1 MQAKQ
6 AKKRIEKLK
15 KVINYHRYLYH
26 VLDKQEISDAAL
38 DSLKHELYQLERQFP
53 EFVVSDS
60 PTQRVGGAPLKKFF
74 KIAHKVRQWSFEDVF
89 TEQEIRDF
97 DARVKRMLEKSLGV
111 EKKLQIEYA
120 CELKIDGFKIILEY
134 EKGILKSA
142 ATRGDGLTGE
152 NVTQNVKTIESIPLR
167 LENDADIVVEGEV
180 WMSRREFGR
189 LNKEQAEKR
198 LPLFANPRNAAAGAI
213 RQLDSKIAAS
223 RKLDSF
229 VYGLS
234 QSSFQSPKTQIE
246 ELKKLKELGFKVN
259 KNFKLCRN
267 INEVIDFWKEWRKKN
282 NKEDYWVD
290 GIVVKLNRRD
300 LREALGYT
308 GKAPRFAVAFK
319 FPAEQTTTIVEDI
332 QIQIG
337 RTGVLTPVA
346 YLRPVLVAGS
356 TVSRATL
363 HNEEEIKRLGLKIG
377 DTVIIQKAGDV
388 IPEVVKVLKEL
399 RAGREREFKMPE
411 KCPICEG
418 QLVREKESPITKCV
432 NKKCAF
438 RHRRELYY
446 FVSKSGFNIEG
457 LGPKIINAFLD
468 NGLIQDAA
476 DIFDLK
482 EGDLA
487 PLDRFGEKSAEN
499 IIKSIGERR
508 EISLVRFITALGILN
523 VGTETAGILA
533 ERFGSIENL
542 KKAGTEELKSIK
554 NIGEVVAESIFNW
567 FKDPHN
573 KIFLERLLKRIKIK
587 NIAKKKGVK
596 FGGKIFVLTGSLKS
610 MPREDA
616 KEKIRTE
623 GGHTA
628 ESVSKNTDFVVA
640 GEEPGLKYEKA
651 KKLGV
656 KILNEEQFLKMLE

>member
-97 DARVKRMLEKSLGV
+97 DTRVKRMLEKSLGSSTPKGELNSQGGFRV
-111 EKKLQIEYA
+111 EYA

-152 NVTQNVKTIESIPLR
+152 DVTQNVKTIESIPLR

-189 LNKEQAEKR
+189 LNKEQAEKG

-234 QSSFQSPKTQIE
+234 QASFQAPKTQIE
-246 ELKKLKELGFKVN
+246 ELEKLKGFGFKVN
-259 KNFKLCRN
+259 KNFKFCRN

-282 NKEDYWVD
+282 NKEDYWID
-290 GIVVKLNRRD
+290 GVVVKLNRRD

-319 FPAEQTTTIVEDI
+319 FPAEQTTTTVEDI

-377 DTVIIQKAGDV
+377 DTII
-388 IPEVVKVLKEL
+388 
-399 RAGREREFKMPE
+399 
-411 KCPICEG
+411 
-418 QLVREKESPITKCV
+418 S
-432 NKKCAF
+432 KKPA
-438 RHRRELYY
+438 
-446 FVSKSGFNIEG
+446 
-457 LGPKIINAFLD
+457 
-468 NGLIQDAA
+468 
-476 DIFDLK
+476 
-482 EGDLA
+482 
-487 PLDRFGEKSAEN
+487 
-499 IIKSIGERR
+499 
-508 EISLVRFITALGILN
+508 
-523 VGTETAGILA
+523 
-533 ERFGSIENL
+533 
-542 KKAGTEELKSIK
+542 
-554 NIGEVVAESIFNW
+554 
-567 FKDPHN
+567 
-573 KIFLERLLKRIKIK
+573 
-587 NIAKKKGVK
+587 
-596 FGGKIFVLTGSLKS
+596 
-610 MPREDA
+610 M
-616 KEKIRTE
+616 
-623 GGHTA
+623 
-628 ESVSKNTDFVVA
+628 
-640 GEEPGLKYEKA
+640 
-651 KKLGV
+651 
-656 KILNEEQFLKMLE
+656 